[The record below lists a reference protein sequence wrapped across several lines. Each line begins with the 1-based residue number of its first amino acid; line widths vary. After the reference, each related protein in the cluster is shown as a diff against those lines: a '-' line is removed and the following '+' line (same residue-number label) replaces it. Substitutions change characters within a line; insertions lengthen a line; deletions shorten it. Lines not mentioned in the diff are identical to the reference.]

1 MPRLCFFNQR
11 FASRAPGVDITS
23 GDCSPSAAGN
33 PPAFDAQPRAAACLT
48 ARGAG
53 FGPIDCHIAQRALRG
68 SGGAFSASSGSVDR
82 DPLTPLVQRP
92 AWNTASRIPLQS
104 PDPGLPRARQWRRR
118 PLDQGAFHRGRL
130 LGALLREPVAL
141 RCSGWPAG
149 ASAARLHR
157 CARHRL
163 DLLSSAFAGEGEGE
177 ATRAPAISAGGCL
190 HEHDCGPLEH
200 PDPRRSRAG
209 RLPCSGR
216 KLPSVRDSHRRC
228 SRSGAELPMLDLP
241 GHDCACPRLRPD
253 PDRSEHLV
261 SQAPS
266 PAGLERR
273 GRGNGAADAERACK
287 ARPPEGGVTLD
298 IREDARR

>member
-1 MPRLCFFNQR
+1 M
-11 FASRAPGVDITS
+11 
-23 GDCSPSAAGN
+23 
-33 PPAFDAQPRAAACLT
+33 
-48 ARGAG
+48 
-53 FGPIDCHIAQRALRG
+53 
-68 SGGAFSASSGSVDR
+68 
-82 DPLTPLVQRP
+82 
-92 AWNTASRIPLQS
+92 
-104 PDPGLPRARQWRRR
+104 
-118 PLDQGAFHRGRL
+118 DQGAFHRGRL

-163 DLLSSAFAGEGEGE
+163 DLFPSAFTGERE
-177 ATRAPAISAGGCL
+177 ATCAPAISAGGCL

-200 PDPRRSRAG
+200 PDPRSSRAG

-228 SRSGAELPMLDLP
+228 SRSGAELPTLDLL
-241 GHDCACPRLRPD
+241 GHDCACPRLRPN

-261 SQAPS
+261 LQAPS

-273 GRGNGAADAERACK
+273 GRGNDAADAERACK

-298 IREDARR
+298 IREDVRRSPARGAFRH